1 MAQCVALALKVL
13 TELAYGVDEKVKVC
27 GNNEVQKL
35 SVETASY
42 LRSRA
47 PLSIT
52 RDPCVMMG

>member
-52 RDPCVMMG
+52 RDP